1 VRKEGGL
8 RLHSDL
14 HDKAELYEFLGAL
27 EPSVA
32 QAPFPL
38 QLFLP
43 ACLASPPPWPLQAF
57 FPLQECLV
65 GSGVVCA
72 TRKPAVAIGA
82 PLIVGCALTRRAV
95 PPKRPETAAAKTSD
109 FVEFV
114 IEKTFQFV
122 EPRTECT
129 GR

>member
-1 VRKEGGL
+1 MMEQ
-8 RLHSDL
+8 SF
-14 HDKAELYEFLGAL
+14 YEFLGAL

-32 QAPFPL
+32 QALFPL

-72 TRKPAVAIGA
+72 SKKPAVAVGGA
-82 PLIVGCALTRRAV
+82 VGRGLRMD
-95 PPKRPETAAAKTSD
+95 AKSSAT
-109 FVEFV
+109 
-114 IEKTFQFV
+114 EKAGD
-122 EPRTECT
+122 C
-129 GR
+129 GG